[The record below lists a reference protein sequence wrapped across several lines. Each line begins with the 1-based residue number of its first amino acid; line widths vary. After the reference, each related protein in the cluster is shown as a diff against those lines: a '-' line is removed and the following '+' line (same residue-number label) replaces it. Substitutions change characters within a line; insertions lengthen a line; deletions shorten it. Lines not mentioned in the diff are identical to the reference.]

1 MDRLRAFLSDLKD
14 RVQGGHAEDELRE
27 ELDFHLEMEMEA
39 NLRAGMNP
47 AEARKKAILA
57 FGSREWH
64 AERVR
69 EARGGGVPEDLARDI
84 RFGLRVLRARPV
96 FAMAAILTL
105 SIGVGMTTAMFA
117 LVDAVVLRPLP
128 GASGGRMVY
137 LELESDNGRATASP
151 TPELLRLVR
160 DHATSFSRVEA
171 YATRGFS
178 MAVDGEPL
186 RGKGAQASAGFF
198 SFLGVKPQMGR
209 VLLPGDREGAESPVV
224 VLSHTFWVERFG
236 GRRDVV
242 GRTMVID
249 GRTHEIVGVL
259 PRDFRVDIPEEAL
272 FWIPQ
277 GAAGEFFTEGVP
289 VEGAL
294 AALADGVSLEAAR
307 AELEAL
313 VQNSPLTRM
322 ANMGWVGRVK
332 TPEELID
339 PSLRRAV
346 LLLQAGAIL
355 VLLIA
360 CGNLANLLLGQGEAR
375 ARELAVRSS
384 LGAGRGRL
392 IRQLLAE
399 SVVLGVL
406 GGGGGILLAAWALE
420 SLPLFLPPGYAGF
433 SLNGRV
439 LGFAVLVSLVGV
451 LMAGLLPARKG
462 SKRNL
467 GEVMKG
473 VRGHHGVLWGRVR
486 AQQVLVTLEVAMSF
500 ILLVSAGLLL
510 KSFSGL
516 MTADVGFPRQDLLTI
531 RLELPEEGY
540 GDGAA
545 RLDFLHQLRDGIR
558 GGFPRQLGSATVAS
572 GLVEDLS
579 ARIAPLVPEG
589 AGEGEGEEQVLFT
602 WNVAPDYFDVVGVPL
617 IRGRGFLEGE
627 GSGGEEV
634 VVVSEE
640 VARRVFPGGDA
651 VGKRIRVREDG
662 YRVVGVAGSV
672 KLPSLAQSAFG
683 DLQLFFPLQQGVTG
697 DITIIA
703 RVRADRVAAVDHL
716 KEAVWRVDSSLPILD
731 VSLVEDALAESLSRE
746 RSNALLMLLFALTA
760 LTLGAIGIYGVV
772 AYSVTRRT
780 REIGIRLALGASAR
794 GVVGRVVLG
803 GMRTVGAGLALGAVA
818 AFTLG
823 SILSELLFE
832 VSSRDPVVFVLV
844 AFTIVSVAGLAT
856 WLPARRAAGAGP
868 AHSLRCE

>member
-1 MDRLRAFLSDLKD
+1 MDRIRAFLDQLSDLVRKG
-14 RVQGGHAEDELRE
+14 RAEDELRE
-27 ELDFHLEMEMEA
+27 ELDFHLEREMEA
-39 NLRAGMNP
+39 NLRAGMSP
-47 AEARKKAILA
+47 EEARRRAIHA

-69 EARGGGVPEDLARDI
+69 EARGGAVLEDLVRDI
-84 RFGLRVLRARPV
+84 RFGLRVLRKRPV
-96 FAMAAILTL
+96 FALAAVLTL
-105 SIGVGMTTAMFA
+105 SIGVGMTTTMFT

-128 GASGGRMVY
+128 GANAGKMVY

-160 DHATSFSRVEA
+160 DHSTSFSRVEA

-178 MAVDGEPL
+178 MVVDGEPL
-186 RGKGAQASAGFF
+186 RGKGAQASGGFF
-198 SFLGVKPQMGR
+198 SFLGVKSQLGR
-209 VLLPGDREGAESPVV
+209 VLLPRDGVGSGSPVV

-236 GRRDVV
+236 ESRDVV

-249 GRTHEIVGVL
+249 GRTYEIVGVL
-259 PRDFRVDIPEEAL
+259 PRDFRVDTRTEAL
-272 FWIPQ
+272 FWIPE
-277 GAAGEFFTEGVP
+277 GAAGELFTEGVP

-307 AELEAL
+307 AELDAL
-313 VQNSPLTRM
+313 VQNSPLTRR
-322 ANMGWVGRVK
+322 ANMGWVGRVR

-339 PSLRRAV
+339 PSLRRAI

-360 CGNLANLLLGQGEAR
+360 CGNLANLLLAQGEAR
-375 ARELAVRSS
+375 SRELALRSS

-406 GGGGGILLAAWALE
+406 GGGGGILLAAWALD

-433 SLNGRV
+433 CLNRSV

-451 LMAGLLPARKG
+451 LTAGLLPAGRG

-467 GEVMKG
+467 GEVIKG
-473 VRGHHGVLWGRVR
+473 VRERPGGPRGRMGP
-486 AQQVLVTLEVAMSF
+486 QQVLVTLEVAMAF
-500 ILLVSAGLLL
+500 LLLVSAGLLL

-531 RLELPEEGY
+531 RLELPEERY
-540 GDGAA
+540 ADDDA
-545 RLDFLHQLRDGIR
+545 RLAFLRQLRDGIH
-558 GGFPRQLGSATVAS
+558 GAVPRQLGSATVAS

-589 AGEGEGEEQVLFT
+589 ATEGEGGDQVLVL
-602 WNVAPDYFDVVGVPL
+602 WGVAPDYFDVVGVPL

-634 VVVSEE
+634 VIVSEE
-640 VARRVFPGGDA
+640 VARRLFPDGDA
-651 VGKRIRVREDG
+651 VGERIKVRDDG

-683 DLQLFFPLQQGVTG
+683 DLQLFFPLRQSVTS
-697 DITIIA
+697 DLTIIA
-703 RVRADRVAAVDHL
+703 RVRADRVAAVDQL
-716 KEAVWRVDSSLPILD
+716 KEAIWRVDGSLPILD

-746 RSNALLMLLFALTA
+746 RSNALLMFLFALTA

-794 GVVGRVVLG
+794 GVVARVVLG
-803 GMRTVGAGLALGAVA
+803 GMQTVGAGLALGAVA
-818 AFTLG
+818 AYALG

-832 VSSRDPVVFVLV
+832 VNSRDPLVFVLV
-844 AFTIVSVAGLAT
+844 TFTTVTVAGLAT

-868 AHSLRCE
+868 TDALRNE